1 MGGNFLKK
9 FPPILNS
16 LIFIFSS
23 SYYILQFKSGNLN
36 FRSFV
41 PPAGLEPATFCLKG
55 SYSLPTGRQT
65 CLPAGR
71 YQLSYELVIKILLKF
86 PYRNQIYKIF
96 LFFAPLNDRRIFL
109 DKLIRMAVY
118 VLLN

>member
-16 LIFIFSS
+16 PIFIFSS

-55 SYSLPTGRQT
+55 SYSLPTGRQVPIELRIGYKNSFKIS
-65 CLPAGR
+65 LP
-71 YQLSYELVIKILLKF
+71 
-86 PYRNQIYKIF
+86 
-96 LFFAPLNDRRIFL
+96 
-109 DKLIRMAVY
+109 
-118 VLLN
+118 